1 MSRSAPIALTHS
13 CGGGA
18 MLRENSEPGG
28 DLMER
33 LLIYSI
39 GFCSFPIAAIG
50 YLMIEQYV
58 LAFLHRSPE
67 ESRLND

>member
-1 MSRSAPIALTHS
+1 
-13 CGGGA
+13 
-18 MLRENSEPGG
+18 
-28 DLMER
+28 MER